1 MAGGIPTTNLQVP
14 TVPQPTATPYNR
26 QQQIGLALSAL
37 SDVLGKRDPI
47 AGTMQRHA
55 FLQAQKQKEEQQKLL
70 QELAKYINNTYGQHY
85 ASDKYQATD
94 VIIDSG
100 HGEGFALGNIMKYAK
115 RYGNKEGKN
124 RKDLLKILHYAIIML
139 YVHDTENT

>member
-1 MAGGIPTTNLQVP
+1 MKYKFNEQKLIQE
-14 TVPQPTATPYNR
+14 
-26 QQQIGLALSAL
+26 
-37 SDVLGKRDPI
+37 
-47 AGTMQRHA
+47 
-55 FLQAQKQKEEQQKLL
+55 LQAYVDK
-70 QELAKYINNTYGQHY
+70 TYKQHY

-100 HGEGFALGNIMKYAK
+100 HGEGFCIGNIMKYTK

-139 YVHDTENT
+139 YIHDKES

>member
-37 SDVLGKRDPI
+37 SDVFAKRDPI
-47 AGTMQRHA
+47 AGTMQRQA

-70 QELAKYINNTYGQHY
+70 QELAQNPRY
-85 ASDKYQATD
+85 AGMVRLYQAGLD
-94 VIIDSG
+94 PRMFAG
-100 HGEGFALGNIMKYAK
+100 AGGEKK
-115 RYGNKEGKN
+115 
-124 RKDLLKILHYAIIML
+124 
-139 YVHDTENT
+139 

>member
-1 MAGGIPTTNLQVP
+1 MLNGLRKTILGGIVKTHYLWNGV
-14 TVPQPTATPYNR
+14 
-26 QQQIGLALSAL
+26 
-37 SDVLGKRDPI
+37 
-47 AGTMQRHA
+47 TMDYKFNERRHIVE
-55 FLQAQKQKEEQQKLL
+55 LKE
-70 QELAKYINNTYGQHY
+70 YIDGTYGEHY

-100 HGEGFALGNIMKYAK
+100 HGEGFCIGNILKYAK

-139 YVHDTENT
+139 HIHDKESKNG